1 MSEID
6 PREFGKLEAQ
16 VASLQLEVAAM
27 RDDIKAL
34 LEMANKS
41 KGGMFVGM
49 AIASVIGGFIS
60 FIATKL
66 VRQEKIMMY
75 GKSKASGSKMPK
87 KDKTM
92 PLAIM
97 IAVGKPKAMPTRG
110 GRTAT
115 NMMKKSSRGK

>member
-16 VASLQLEVAAM
+16 VAALQSEVSGL
-27 RDDIKAL
+27 REDIKTL

-41 KGGMFVGM
+41 KGGFFVGM

-66 VRQEKIMMY
+66 IR
-75 GKSKASGSKMPK
+75 
-87 KDKTM
+87 
-92 PLAIM
+92 
-97 IAVGKPKAMPTRG
+97 
-110 GRTAT
+110 
-115 NMMKKSSRGK
+115 